1 MCRRA
6 GRTTPATVVDHVTP
20 HKGDWAL
27 LMDPR
32 NLQSLC
38 APHHDSTKQSE
49 ERLGYAKGCDENG
62 MPLDVGHPW
71 RQQRQG

>member
-1 MCRRA
+1 MCQRA
-6 GRTTPATVVDHVTP
+6 GRTTTATVVDHIVP
-20 HKGDWAL
+20 HKGDWQR

-49 ERLGYAKGCDENG
+49 ERLGYAKGCDADGN
-62 MPLDVGHPW
+62 PLDPKHHW
-71 RQQRQG
+71 NTNR